1 MPEKA
6 SSGMMDG
13 VPSMRRDGGAVLCY
27 SFPPYGDA
35 PAESARASAGA
46 ALLSQLRAGNQRS
59 TDVRRLLCRDLPPL
73 WYAAGIAR
81 RTRNR
86 IMDPVPVLA
95 ADVDSSSAAR
105 ANQNNPTRAK
115 PTLVRGLSLLDS
127 VLLLVSGIIG
137 SSIFLTAKDIAVPL
151 PQPILFLL
159 VWVLGAVIS
168 LFGCVAFAE
177 LGSMFPD
184 SGGQYIYLREAYGD
198 LVAFLYGWMLFAV
211 ANGGSIAAL
220 SVASAAYLGK
230 VFPVASEQ
238 RVVFALLGISVTR
251 AHVLGLVLIAI
262 LTYVNVVG
270 LRWGTLLQNV
280 STWTK
285 FTAMAAFVV
294 LGFAIGKG
302 SWSNFHAPGTSLTMG
317 LAPTQLISAL
327 GVGLIAVFWAYDG
340 WVYITW
346 VAGEVKEPRRNVPLA
361 MVLGVLAVGVIYVAM
376 NMTYVYALPLKE
388 IAVHETIAHAAAEAL
403 FSPGAA
409 MWLSLVIAVSCFSA
423 AATCTLSGARVY
435 LAMAQDGVFFKRMA
449 VIHPKWRT
457 PAFSLVGQGAWAAAL
472 TLSGRYDQLYT
483 YVIYGMVL
491 SYTLTVMGMF
501 LLRWK
506 RPEIPRPYRCT
517 GYPWLP
523 AIYVLIGAAW
533 TLNTI
538 ITRPSEA
545 FWGTAI
551 VLVGVPGYLYWK
563 RSGRA

>member
-1 MPEKA
+1 MADTPVVVNQKE
-6 SSGMMDG
+6 SQTQ
-13 VPSMRRDGGAVLCY
+13 PSL
-27 SFPPYGDA
+27 
-35 PAESARASAGA
+35 
-46 ALLSQLRAGNQRS
+46 
-59 TDVRRLLCRDLPPL
+59 
-73 WYAAGIAR
+73 I
-81 RTRNR
+81 
-86 IMDPVPVLA
+86 
-95 ADVDSSSAAR
+95 
-105 ANQNNPTRAK
+105 
-115 PTLVRGLSLLDS
+115 RGLGLLDS

-137 SSIFLTAKDIAVPL
+137 SSIFLTARDIATPL
-151 PQPILFLL
+151 PQPLLFLG

-220 SVASAAYLGK
+220 AVASAAYTGEIFPLVSQQHM
-230 VFPVASEQ
+230 VFS
-238 RVVFALLGISVTR
+238 LLGVAVTR
-251 AHVLGLVLIAI
+251 AHLFALLLIAI

-270 LRWGTLLQNV
+270 LRWGALLQNV

-285 FTAMAAFVV
+285 FTAMAGFVV
-294 LGFAIGKG
+294 LGFSIGKG
-302 SWSNFHAPGTSLTMG
+302 HWSNFSGHGAPLTMG
-317 LAPTQLISAL
+317 LGPGALISAL

-346 VAGEVKEPRRNVPLA
+346 VAGEVKEPRRNVPRA
-361 MVLGVLAVGVIYVAM
+361 MVLGVLAVAVIYIAM
-376 NMTYVYALPLKE
+376 NMTYMYALPLKE
-388 IAVHETIAHAAAEAL
+388 IAQHETIAHAAAAAL
-403 FSPGAA
+403 FSPQAA
-409 MWLSLVIAVSCFSA
+409 VWLSLMISISCFSA

-449 VIHPKWRT
+449 EVHPKWRT
-457 PAFSLVGQGAWAAAL
+457 PAFSLIGQGIWAAAL

-491 SYTLTVMGMF
+491 SYTLTVIGLF

-506 RPEIPRPYRCT
+506 RPDIPRPYRCT

-523 AIYVLIGAAW
+523 GIYVLVGTAW

-538 ITRPSEA
+538 VTRPWEA

-551 VLVGVPGYLYWK
+551 VLVGIPGYLYWK
-563 RSGRA
+563 RVGRKVE